1 MSCGGPA
8 LNAYKKTLNT
18 PLCALASNDE
28 MHALTQWFTQ
38 AAEGNDVRSRVAV
51 TGSNISRGTFGLI
64 CIDLACD
71 ELGAAFTGYSSEA
84 AT

>member
-1 MSCGGPA
+1 M
-8 LNAYKKTLNT
+8 NAYKKTLNT

-51 TGSNISRGTFGLI
+51 TGSNISRGTFGSI
-64 CIDLACD
+64 CIDLTGD
-71 ELGAAFTGYSSEA
+71 ELEAALSGYSGEA
-84 AT
+84 AN